1 MKQALTAVLLG
12 ILPALTGCLTHTHS
26 VPLVR
31 RADVVMDASL
41 DHLITQVNDQF
52 NAVQTMSASVEIVAS
67 TGGSLKGSVTESP
80 SFSGYL
86 FLRKPESMRVL
97 LLVPVLRTRAL
108 DMVSDGKDFK
118 LLIPSKNKAMVG
130 ADQVITPSKNGL
142 ENLRPFVF
150 FDSLLVRGIQDDEIV
165 SRTSDVRIIET
176 TGRKKELIEEPDYD
190 LQILGQP
197 QGHMQRT
204 LRVIHISRANLQP
217 YQQDIYDDSGR
228 VVTRAFYSD
237 YQMYGSIP
245 FPTRIIIKRPLDQYS
260 LTLTITKLSF
270 NQPLD
275 ADQFDLKIPDNVTVQ
290 TMH

>member
-1 MKQALTAVLLG
+1 MKQAFTAVLLG

-52 NAVQTMSASVEIVAS
+52 NAIQTMSASVEIVAS

-130 ADQVITPSKNGL
+130 LDQVITPSKNGL

-190 LQILGQP
+190 LQILAQP

-217 YQQDIYDDSGR
+217 YQQDIYDNSGR
-228 VVTRAFYSD
+228 IVTRAFYSD

-245 FPTRIIIKRPLDQYS
+245 FPTHIIIKRPLDQYS

-275 ADQFDLKIPDNVTVQ
+275 SDQFDLKIPDNVTVQ

>member
-1 MKQALTAVLLG
+1 MG